1 MEYIK
6 GLHHVSMS
14 VLPEDYEKVIKFYTE
29 FLGLEYAHQSLGNT
43 LLSFGN
49 AVLEIFPDGDGS
61 AQQGPLNHFALSTDE
76 PDKLMEKVRSAGYTV
91 RDELID
97 FAPPMAD
104 GEYYPLRYG
113 FFIGPVGEIIE
124 IFCEVPV
131 EK

>member
-1 MEYIK
+1 MEFIK

-14 VLPEDYEKVIKFYTE
+14 VLPEEYEKVIAFYTE

-61 AQQGPLNHFALSTDE
+61 AQAGPVAHFAIATDE
-76 PDKLMEKVRSAGYTV
+76 PDALMEKVRNAGYEVT
-91 RDELID
+91 DELID
-97 FAPPMAD
+97 FAPPMKD
-104 GEYYPLRYG
+104 GEYYPLRFG
-113 FFIGPVGEIIE
+113 FFRGPAGERVE
-124 IFCEVPV
+124 IFCEKPV